1 MPKVTALTDDLCR
14 YLLNHRTADDAVAT
28 ELREETLQRF
38 GEMGAMMIS
47 EDEGSF
53 LSVLVG
59 ALAPKLAVEVGAFT
73 GYSALFIARALPPGG
88 KLLCCDVSE
97 EWTRIGKP
105 HWQRAGVADKIDL
118 RIAPAL
124 ETLRGLPEA
133 EAVDFAFID
142 ADKTN
147 YIAYY
152 EEILKRTRQ
161 NGLIAVDNVLWH
173 NWLMDAA
180 DQNPEVVGVRD
191 FNDHILGDPRVQT
204 AMIHVAD
211 GITLIRKL

>member
-14 YLLNHRTADDAVAT
+14 YLLRRGTADDAVAT
-28 ELREETLQRF
+28 ELRKETLRRF
-38 GEMGAMMIS
+38 GELGAMMIA
-47 EDEGSF
+47 EDQGGL

-59 ALAPKLAVEVGAFT
+59 TLAPKLAVEIGTFT
-73 GYSALFIARALPPGG
+73 GYGSLFIARALPPGG
-88 KLLCCDVSE
+88 KLLCCDVNA
-97 EWTRIGKP
+97 EWARLGKP
-105 HWQRAGVADKIDL
+105 YWRRAGVAEKIDL

-124 ETLRGLPEA
+124 ETLRGLPDA

-142 ADKTN
+142 ADKAN
-147 YIAYY
+147 YVAYY
-152 EEILKRTRQ
+152 EEILKRTRK

-180 DQNPEVVGVRD
+180 DQNPETVGVRE

-204 AMIHVAD
+204 AMLHVGD